1 MRDRPSGAA
10 LAALAHAL
18 SEEGALGEEDALA
31 ARCRAIWAREAGA
44 GDAFAA
50 YRAALAA
57 RYGAGEERWLL
68 ERLAADIRG
77 GALDDGSAD
86 REALGA
92 LLRAITRQKLA
103 ESNPDILG

>member
-1 MRDRPSGAA
+1 MMRDRPSGAE
-10 LAALAHAL
+10 LAALAD
-18 SEEGALGEEDALA
+18 ALGEEGALA
-31 ARCRAIWAREAGA
+31 ARCRAIAVRERDA

-50 YRAALAA
+50 CRAALVA

-68 ERLAADIRG
+68 ACLAADIRG

-92 LLRAITRQKLA
+92 LLRAITRQKLS
-103 ESNPDILG
+103 ESNPDSLG

>member
-1 MRDRPSGAA
+1 MRDRPSGAE
-10 LAALAHAL
+10 LAALAD
-18 SEEGALGEEDALA
+18 ALGEEDALA
-31 ARCRAIWAREAGA
+31 ARCRAIWARERDAGE
-44 GDAFAA
+44 GAFAA
-50 YRAALAA
+50 CRAALAA

-103 ESNPDILG
+103 ESNPDSLG